1 MMVRLVLLAALVV
14 SAMSL
19 VTAQQRARKV
29 YIELER
35 AKTETRQLNQDWAQL
50 QLAQTDA
57 AKHATIDA
65 VARRQL
71 GMRPVTPDRAQYLTP
86 SLQASSGGGQ

>member
-1 MMVRLVLLAALVV
+1 MMLRLVFLAVLVV

-19 VTAQQRARKV
+19 ITAQHRARQV
-29 YIELER
+29 HIELELAR
-35 AKTETRQLNQDWAQL
+35 AQTRQLNQDWSQL

-57 AKHATIDA
+57 AKHATIDT

-86 SLQASSGGGQ
+86 KTTQGGP